1 MSESFVSPRNISL
14 RKLIL
19 IQTGQDVSRC
29 RACQFCD
36 GIPSHEMDIPLT
48 SLVQLINLNDEEVLT
63 CKTLWSEEV
72 LTYAKEACSRQ
83 LNLEAIILTLRNEAV
98 QRGLVSQEDIK
109 ETL

>member
-1 MSESFVSPRNISL
+1 MEKPFVSSRGLSL

-29 RACQFCD
+29 RACQLCD

-63 CKTLWSEEV
+63 SKTLWSAEV
-72 LTYAKEACSRQ
+72 LRYAKKACTRQ
-83 LNLEAIILTLRNEAV
+83 LNLEAIILTLRKEAV
-98 QRGLVSQEDIK
+98 GRGLVSPENLK